1 MLWGALHPVCAHDMG
16 HPASGTWVQ
25 AYFLLLAVLPSPG
38 PGWLCPQHCR
48 GLGASERGT
57 LVGLRGE
64 GSKQSSFRQQAEPVL
79 AAHTGARPLLAP
91 PRSVAKSSGALP
103 PPTSGL
109 AEEVSVHRA
118 PGVHRNPPARPDRV
132 RRPSEPRHP
141 HPGVALQPR
150 LSHGTSPKAP
160 PADPVTL
167 LCFKP

>member
-57 LVGLRGE
+57 LVGLRGG

-91 PRSVAKSSGALP
+91 PRSMAKSSGALP

-118 PGVHRNPPARPDRV
+118 PGVHSEVGNGSPLQYSCLENSMERRSLAGYSLPRPRGC
-132 RRPSEPRHP
+132 SGLGEPRP
-141 HPGVALQPR
+141 ALP
-150 LSHGTSPKAP
+150 S
-160 PADPVTL
+160 
-167 LCFKP
+167 F